1 MYDRH
6 GALNLSDAAD
16 EARSPGLGH
25 KTGRPKASS
34 RHTDFDRQRGRNHR
48 DGKIGPET
56 NTSFAKVPHRKRS
69 FARQDE
75 DHDQERHNRRHAPKD
90 LQDLLREIADASRV
104 PGFCP
109 KRCRARPSSEHRGC
123 GRLAVSPTGSRVG
136 PFIVAGLS
144 PRRSPA
150 ATFQPRNQSIVS
162 AKPGIGDFTSRSLA
176 RRRTRP
182 TRSDSNRTTVGLSAR
197 AITIIQDCVVPVG
210 RLSIGTMAPRWRY
223 LPYRPGRTWHAATHR
238 TESAPL
244 DEARWR

>member
-1 MYDRH
+1 MLRTKR
-6 GALNLSDAAD
+6 
-16 EARSPGLGH
+16 EARGWVTKPGARRRLLGTRISIAGGGGITATV
-25 KTGRPKASS
+25 KSGR
-34 RHTDFDRQRGRNHR
+34 
-48 DGKIGPET
+48 T

-144 PRRSPA
+144 PRRSP
-150 ATFQPRNQSIVS
+150 
-162 AKPGIGDFTSRSLA
+162 
-176 RRRTRP
+176 
-182 TRSDSNRTTVGLSAR
+182 
-197 AITIIQDCVVPVG
+197 
-210 RLSIGTMAPRWRY
+210 
-223 LPYRPGRTWHAATHR
+223 
-238 TESAPL
+238 
-244 DEARWR
+244 